1 MKQLFLQRRKGAK
14 PQRKTSFLRLRPPL
28 RLCVKKAKLHLMS
41 EKPQLD
47 KFGVAAALQ
56 EIAQMMDLKG
66 GQFRFKAKAYNA
78 GARAIQ
84 AVADLDRLVRE
95 DCLTTLPRIGD
106 ALASQIKQLYLTGE
120 SSVLSQL
127 RKEFP
132 TGIVELSSVPGLSVQ
147 KIRVLQEELGI
158 TSIADLKAAA
168 EAGRLREIKGFG
180 PKTEE
185 RLLQQLATPVQ
196 KPKRRLHLHHAWNTA
211 DQVVDYLRAID
222 GVVEVSVAGSLR
234 RWVETIDV
242 IDIVAGANDPQAVI
256 EKFLQFPLILS
267 SHIEDENTCVA
278 QFGDGAQ
285 VWLTAVSPKDFGI
298 TLFVKTGSQS
308 HLEKVQSHAERKK
321 ISFAKLPRTEDQLY
335 KRLGMAY
342 IPPELREDQGEIEA
356 ALAKKLPED
365 LVTEADIKGI
375 VHAHTTYSDGIHTLD
390 AMVRGAEAMGMKYIT
405 ITDHSP
411 TAIYANGLN
420 VDRLKRQWDEIDEL
434 QEQVSIKILRGTE
447 SDIIA
452 SGNLDYPD
460 DVLEKFDVIVAS
472 IHARYKMDGA
482 KMTQRITSAMRQP
495 VFKIWG
501 HALGRLLERRPP
513 VECDV
518 ERILDVIAE
527 SKAAIEINGDPY
539 RLDLEP
545 RWVREARKRKI
556 KFVISTDAHSVK
568 AMNNVKYGVAMA
580 RRGWVTRKEV
590 LNTLNTAAFTK
601 AVKPV

>member
-1 MKQLFLQRRKGAK
+1 MA
-14 PQRKTSFLRLRPPL
+14 T
-28 RLCVKKAKLHLMS
+28 

-66 GQFRFKAKAYNA
+66 GQNRFKAKAYNA

-95 DCLTTLPRIGD
+95 DRLTTLPRIGD

-120 SSVLSQL
+120 SSVLNQL

-132 TGIVELSSVPGLSVQ
+132 AGIVELSSVPGLSVQ
-147 KIRVLQEELGI
+147 KIRVLQDELGI
-158 TSIADLKAAA
+158 TSIAELKAAA
-168 EAGRLREIKGFG
+168 EAGKLREIKGFG

-185 RLLQQLATPVQ
+185 RLLKELATPVQ

-222 GVVEVSVAGSLR
+222 GVVEVSVAGALR
-234 RWVETIDV
+234 RWVETVDV
-242 IDIVAGANDPQAVI
+242 IDIVAGANDPQALI
-256 EKFLQFPLILS
+256 ERFLQFPLILS

-278 QFGDGAQ
+278 QFADGAQ
-285 VWLTAVSPKDFGI
+285 VWLTAVPPKDFGL
-298 TLFVKTGSQS
+298 TLFVKTGSQA
-308 HLEKVQSHAERKK
+308 HLEKVKEYAERKK
-321 ISFAKLPRTEDQLY
+321 ISFARLPRTEDQLY

-342 IPPELREDQGEIEA
+342 IPPELREDEGEIEA
-356 ALAKKLPED
+356 ALAKKIPED

-390 AMVRGAEAMGMKYIT
+390 AMVRGAEEMGMKYIT

-420 VDRLKRQWDEIDEL
+420 LDRLRRQLDEIDEL

-472 IHARYKMDGA
+472 IHARYKMDSA

-513 VECDV
+513 IECDV
-518 ERILDVIAE
+518 EHILDVVAE

-590 LNTLNTAAFTK
+590 LNTLNATAFAK
-601 AVKPV
+601 AVRPV

>member
-1 MKQLFLQRRKGAK
+1 MA
-14 PQRKTSFLRLRPPL
+14 T
-28 RLCVKKAKLHLMS
+28 

-66 GQFRFKAKAYNA
+66 GQNRFKAKAYNA

-95 DCLTTLPRIGD
+95 DRLTTLPRIGD

-120 SSVLSQL
+120 SSVLNQL

-132 TGIVELSSVPGLSVQ
+132 AGIVELSSVPGLSVQ
-147 KIRVLQEELGI
+147 KIRVLQDELGI
-158 TSIADLKAAA
+158 TSIAELKAAA
-168 EAGRLREIKGFG
+168 EAGKLREIKGFG

-185 RLLQQLATPVQ
+185 RLLKELATPVQ

-222 GVVEVSVAGSLR
+222 GVVEVSVAGALR
-234 RWVETIDV
+234 RWVETVDV
-242 IDIVAGANDPQAVI
+242 IDIVAGANDPQALI
-256 EKFLQFPLILS
+256 ERFLQFPLILS

-278 QFGDGAQ
+278 QFADGAQ
-285 VWLTAVSPKDFGI
+285 VWLTAVPPKDFGL
-298 TLFVKTGSQS
+298 TLFVKTGSQA
-308 HLEKVQSHAERKK
+308 HLEKVKEYAERKK
-321 ISFAKLPRTEDQLY
+321 ISFARLPRTEDQLY

-356 ALAKKLPED
+356 ALAKKIPED

-390 AMVRGAEAMGMKYIT
+390 AMVRGAEEMGMKYIT

-411 TAIYANGLN
+411 TAIYANGVNL
-420 VDRLKRQWDEIDEL
+420 DRLRRQWDEIDEL

-472 IHARYKMDGA
+472 IHARYKMDAA
-482 KMTQRITSAMRQP
+482 KMTARITSAMRQP

-513 VECDV
+513 IECDV
-518 ERILDVIAE
+518 EHILDVIAE

-590 LNTLNTAAFTK
+590 LNTLNPTAFEK